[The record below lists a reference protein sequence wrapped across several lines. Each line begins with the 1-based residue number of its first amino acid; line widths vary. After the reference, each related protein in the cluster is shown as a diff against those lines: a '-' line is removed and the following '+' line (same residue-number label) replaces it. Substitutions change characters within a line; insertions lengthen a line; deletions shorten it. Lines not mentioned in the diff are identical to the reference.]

1 MAAVEGSLE
10 EEALKRRERLKAMR
24 KKSGVSDEQ
33 VSEIIN
39 YRAFLSWGSIIGGF
53 SQLQYLVEVEEDRRE
68 PGEFDSILKGYSNFS
83 FLLIDRLPMKSI
95 TQEEKKDDWMID
107 QNPRKLSALYEL
119 KVSKEI
125 DRRVI

>member
-1 MAAVEGSLE
+1 
-10 EEALKRRERLKAMR
+10 
-24 KKSGVSDEQ
+24 
-33 VSEIIN
+33 
-39 YRAFLSWGSIIGGF
+39 
-53 SQLQYLVEVEEDRRE
+53 
-68 PGEFDSILKGYSNFS
+68 
-83 FLLIDRLPMKSI
+83 MKSI